1 MFAHEGLLE
10 PLSEALLHVSHD
22 DDDLA
27 ENAKG
32 RIVHI
37 FLLFSQA
44 DMKVKEIMLTRAI
57 ILRKLLFFLFFEE
70 GEGGSSSE
78 FNLHTQT
85 EILTYG

>member
-1 MFAHEGLLE
+1 MFAHEGLLD

-44 DMKVKEIMLTRAI
+44 DMRVKEIMLTRSI
-57 ILRKLLFFLFFEE
+57 ILRERCDL
-70 GEGGSSSE
+70 
-78 FNLHTQT
+78 
-85 EILTYG
+85 

>member
-1 MFAHEGLLE
+1 MADFFSHKGPTPRNDFCRMFAHEGLLE
-10 PLSEALLHVSHD
+10 PLSEALLHVSRD

-57 ILRKLLFFLFFEE
+57 ILRK
-70 GEGGSSSE
+70 S
-78 FNLHTQT
+78 
-85 EILTYG
+85 